1 MYLLILYLKEC
12 GFCTV
17 HTTILLI
24 SRSILNVLCAVCS
37 HENGHENEKENG
49 LGNGQDYV
57 QRNENKHGQGK
68 IREINQEN
76 LVF

>member
-1 MYLLILYLKEC
+1 MYLLILYLEEY

-17 HTTILLI
+17 HTTILI
-24 SRSILNVLCAVCS
+24 SWSILNVLCGLCS

-49 LGNGQDYV
+49 LGNRQNYV

-68 IREINQEN
+68 IMEINQRN